1 MARKG
6 ENIYKRKDGRWEARY
21 EKGRNSKGQIIYGSL
36 YGKSYREVKEKKIN
50 SIVKLPVTKTIS
62 PSESLNIC
70 DISTRWLE
78 SIRHTVKES
87 TYSCYLTLIQK
98 HILTY
103 FNNNSMITSEHIQ
116 QFINYKI
123 TNDLSPASVRNIV
136 VLLERILRY
145 GEDENL
151 LPVTKRSFTFPKSS
165 FYINDTLDASQL
177 SILARYLYLEGDAFS
192 IGLLLCMHTGIR
204 IGELC
209 GLKGGDFNFTNETFE
224 IHRTISR
231 IRNTESTP
239 DHQDAKTKVIIGTPK
254 SSIFFICMDVICHGA
269 PSPALWRE
277 YVQYQEKKSGGKLKG
292 INFRCKDESWIDF
305 GMKGVLEDIPE
316 GSAKRLYISKDK
328 DPYMQMFLRDYCLRP
343 ACYECVAKREKMSDL
358 TVADFWGINDIAPEM
373 NDGLGISLVLIR
385 TQKGKE
391 IFNYI
396 SCKMKLKE
404 VTYEA
409 GVKGNPAEYK
419 SCARPSQR
427 DTFFDDMHTM
437 SFEEL
442 EGKYAAPIKYSLK
455 TRAKR
460 KVKKIIKNMLR
471 VIEGA
476 ESNTEYGL
484 LFVFRV

>member
-1 MARKG
+1 MKPEKVYACY
-6 ENIYKRKDGRWEARY
+6 NKDKDVRLSSSSGAVFSSLAEY
-21 EKGRNSKGQIIYGSL
+21 VFNRNGVVYGVAMSEDCYSAEFIAVSDKSKLIKLRGSKYL
-36 YGKSYREVKEKKIN
+36 QAKVGDTFKKVKVELKAGK
-50 SIVKLPVTKTIS
+50 L
-62 PSESLNIC
+62 
-70 DISTRWLE
+70 
-78 SIRHTVKES
+78 
-87 TYSCYLTLIQK
+87 
-98 HILTY
+98 
-103 FNNNSMITSEHIQ
+103 
-116 QFINYKI
+116 
-123 TNDLSPASVRNIV
+123 
-136 VLLERILRY
+136 VL
-145 GEDENL
+145 
-151 LPVTKRSFTFPKSS
+151 FT
-165 FYINDTLDASQL
+165 
-177 SILARYLYLEGDAFS
+177 G
-192 IGLLLCMHTGIR
+192 TG
-204 IGELC
+204 C
-209 GLKGGDFNFTNETFE
+209 QVNGLKKFLGKDYDNL
-224 IHRTISR
+224 
-231 IRNTESTP
+231 
-239 DHQDAKTKVIIGTPK
+239 
-254 SSIFFICMDVICHGA
+254 ICMDVICHGA

-292 INFRCKDESWIDF
+292 INFRYKDESWIDF

-316 GSAKRLYISKDK
+316 GFAKRLYISKDK
-328 DPYMQMFLRDYCLRP
+328 DPYMQMFLRDYSLRP

>member
-36 YGKSYREVKEKKIN
+36 YGKSYREVREKKIN
-50 SIVKLPVTKTIS
+50 SIVKLPVAKTIS
-62 PSESLNIC
+62 PSESMNIC
-70 DISTRWLE
+70 DVSTRWLE

-103 FNNNSMITSEHIQ
+103 FNNSSMITSEHIQ

-123 TNDLSPASVRNIV
+123 TNDLSPTSVRNIV

-192 IGLLLCMHTGIR
+192 VGLLLCMHTGIR

-239 DHQDAKTKVIIGTPK
+239 EHQDAKTKVIIGTPK
-254 SSIFFICMDVICHGA
+254 STSSLRTIPVPRKSLGLNNEFVLIHTGRFIDQKNQGFVLDIFREIKKQYSCVKLIFLGAGDLLKKIEDEAQKLGLQKDVLFLGVKPNVEDYLCAADCYVMPSLYEGLPVAAIEAQCSGLPSIMSTNITNEVALTDNAKQISLDMPLSEWSEKILEYKDV
-269 PSPALWRE
+269 PR
-277 YVQYQEKKSGGKLKG
+277 V
-292 INFRCKDESWIDF
+292 D
-305 GMKGVLEDIPE
+305 
-316 GSAKRLYISKDK
+316 GSQIVAENGYDVHL
-328 DPYMQMFLRDYCLRP
+328 
-343 ACYECVAKREKMSDL
+343 VAK
-358 TVADFWGINDIAPEM
+358 W
-373 NDGLGISLVLIR
+373 
-385 TQKGKE
+385 
-391 IFNYI
+391 
-396 SCKMKLKE
+396 
-404 VTYEA
+404 
-409 GVKGNPAEYK
+409 
-419 SCARPSQR
+419 
-427 DTFFDDMHTM
+427 
-437 SFEEL
+437 L
-442 EGKYAAPIKYSLK
+442 EGYYLSK
-455 TRAKR
+455 T
-460 KVKKIIKNMLR
+460 NG
-471 VIEGA
+471 E
-476 ESNTEYGL
+476 
-484 LFVFRV
+484 